1 MWYSAVGCI
10 VTLTLSLLAV
20 PLTAQAQ
27 VREKTPRVGV
37 LEPGSQQH
45 PFPCLP
51 AFQQGLR
58 DLGYIEGHNI
68 FLEYRYA
75 ENQPDWLPTLA
86 AELVQRQPDTI
97 WTSSSSAAQ
106 ALKQA
111 TTTIPIVVGV
121 SVDLVEQGLVESLAR
136 PGGNLTGLD
145 TQYLELT
152 SKRLE
157 LLKDAV
163 PQITRVA
170 ILVDPTGTSRV
181 SDRIPSAFEGE
192 AWALGLHLLRVE
204 TSEPG
209 ALDAAFTTMVEQRA
223 DALVLMD
230 SRIFRTHRHRLLELT
245 LLHRLP
251 TMAPIRSYAE
261 AGSLLAYGADPSDL
275 CRRSA
280 VFVDK
285 ILKGTKPADL
295 PVERADTFAL
305 IVNLKTAQAL
315 GLTLS
320 PMFLSRAD
328 EVIK

>member
-1 MWYSAVGCI
+1 M
-10 VTLTLSLLAV
+10 
-20 PLTAQAQ
+20 
-27 VREKTPRVGV
+27 
-37 LEPGSQQH
+37 
-45 PFPCLP
+45 
-51 AFQQGLR
+51 
-58 DLGYIEGHNI
+58 EGHNI

-75 ENQPDWLPTLA
+75 ENQPDRLPALA

-121 SVDLVEQGLVESLAR
+121 AVDLVEQGLVESLAR

-145 TQYLELT
+145 TQSLELT

-170 ILVDPTGTSRV
+170 ILVDPTGTRRV
-181 SDRIPSAFEGE
+181 RDRIPGAFEGE
-192 AWALGLHLLRVE
+192 ARALGLHLLRIE
-204 TSEPG
+204 ASEPG
-209 ALDAAFTTMVEQRA
+209 AFDAAFTTMVEQRA

-230 SRIFRTHRHRLLELT
+230 SRIFRTYRHRLLELA

-251 TMAPIRSYAE
+251 TIAPIRSYAE

-285 ILKGTKPADL
+285 ILQGTKPADL